1 MSEPRIMS
9 LMVSNGSWA
18 VVRGLG
24 ELEKYDFERWPK
36 KMTQTEQK

>member
-1 MSEPRIMS
+1 MLGMKIMS

-18 VVRGLG
+18 VINGLD
-24 ELEKYDFERWPK
+24 ELERYDFEKWPK